1 MDELTKYRLTGAIVW
16 LGMLILIVP
25 SWYGDPVDYVKDQ
38 SLFSIESVT
47 GTVPVD
53 SMPVKPAVQNT
64 HRPSLDVPNLPSV
77 SSAATVSL
85 SVPDKSVESVEPIEP
100 IGQWV
105 VRLASYSNIQS
116 ANRMVDQLGSRYQAT
131 IGDFS
136 TSDRRIYSVRIG
148 PFDRLNTALEAKKE
162 LDAEFNIDA
171 LVVKIR

>member
-25 SWYGDPVDYVKDQ
+25 SWYGDPVDYVKNQ

-47 GTVPVD
+47 GTIHSDSGLMKPVAPNTNSSSLIVPEISEIPPAMIKAVD
-53 SMPVKPAVQNT
+53 KPA
-64 HRPSLDVPNLPSV
+64 
-77 SSAATVSL
+77 
-85 SVPDKSVESVEPIEP
+85 EPV
-100 IGQWV
+100 GQWL

-116 ANRMVDQLGSRYQAT
+116 ANRMVDQLGNRYMAT

-136 TSDRRIYSVRIG
+136 TPDRRIYSVRIG
-148 PFDRLNTALEAKKE
+148 PFDSLSKALEAKEK
-162 LDAEFNIDA
+162 LDAEFNVDA